1 MGRICYAPCE
11 SGCVLATRRM
21 NGGAVGIKGLEA
33 AVGELALHDGWA
45 LGEPGAPTG
54 KRVAVVGSGPCGLS
68 ASHQLVLAGH
78 EVVLL
83 EAHHAL
89 GGMLRRGI
97 SERRLPRWILD
108 GEISRLVDGRME
120 VALSSPV
127 RRIERAMEGRD
138 GMIWAAGASRCMAV
152 VERATIWRQPIHMDR
167 ADRRTA
173 TVSIGRGARAAR
185 ALSDYLIG
193 ESRAADIAGGPR
205 GSGPDSVGAGS
216 VLPPN
221 TRMMADVADVAD
233 VADEVGMAGRC
244 ILCGSRGALQ
254 HPR

>member
-1 MGRICYAPCE
+1 M
-11 SGCVLATRRM
+11 
-21 NGGAVGIKGLEA
+21 
-33 AVGELALHDGWA
+33 
-45 LGEPGAPTG
+45 
-54 KRVAVVGSGPCGLS
+54 VGSGPCGLS
-68 ASHQLVLAGH
+68 AAHQLVLAGH

-120 VALSSPV
+120 AALSSPV

-138 GMIWAAGASRCMAV
+138 GVIWAAGASRCMAV
-152 VERATIWRQPIHMDR
+152 VEGATIWRQPIHMDR
-167 ADRRTA
+167 SDRRTA

-221 TRMMADVADVAD
+221 TRMMADVA
-233 VADEVGMAGRC
+233 GMAGRC